1 MLSVGLLSNPN
12 LGKLAVALENPPQM
26 QGLAVEIFGSKLA
39 GQNGQKRPKM
49 VVTLGIASRRSVT
62 WDASRRIA

>member
-12 LGKLAVALENPPQM
+12 LGKLAVALENPPLKCR
-26 QGLAVEIFGSKLA
+26 GLAVEIFGSKLA

-49 VVTLGIASRRSVT
+49 VITFRNC
-62 WDASRRIA
+62 